1 MNAAQEYA
9 DHAEQHA
16 AALSRI
22 AEGDAFLA
30 WFETCLTPEP
40 RPTPLTAKYQAR
52 LEGAMLFSAAGQKAG
67 QR

>member
-1 MNAAQEYA
+1 MTYY
-9 DHAEQHA
+9 HACPHCSRQFRTAWGLRLHVQSHA
-16 AALSRI
+16 AGL
-22 AEGDAFLA
+22 LP
-30 WFETCLTPEP
+30 TPAP